1 MERVR
6 DGADWMPP
14 TQLEDTLRAELGD
27 DWRSRLASFE
37 EVPVAA
43 ASIGQVHRAVLE
55 DGRQVAIKVQYPG
68 VATSIRSD
76 LWSMKQLIFYTS
88 LVPPGLFLDRVL
100 EVAEKELSQECD
112 YEREAAATRKFKML
126 LAPYPEFT
134 VPAVVPGLSSKR
146 VLTTEWMS
154 GVPIDRA
161 AKEDM
166 SAAERDRVGS
176 RLLWLSL
183 NELFRFRFMQTDPN
197 WSNFLYDQRT
207 QQISLIDFGAC
218 QGYQPEFVDAYL
230 RLVRACADGESQR
243 DAILHWSRELGFL
256 TGGESRTMLDAHV
269 NAAVLVGSPFDA
281 RKQPFDFGGQDISK
295 RIAADVATMIR
306 HRLTPPREE
315 IYTLHRRLNGCFQ
328 LASRVNATIP
338 ARSILLDAYSAH
350 EWSGDADGTLD
361 DEAIASM

>member
-1 MERVR
+1 M
-6 DGADWMPP
+6 AF
-14 TQLEDTLRAELGD
+14 D
-27 DWRSRLASFE
+27 DVVLFASR
-37 EVPVAA
+37 
-43 ASIGQVHRAVLE
+43 
-55 DGRQVAIKVQYPG
+55 
-68 VATSIRSD
+68 
-76 LWSMKQLIFYTS
+76 
-88 LVPPGLFLDRVL
+88 
-100 EVAEKELSQECD
+100 
-112 YEREAAATRKFKML
+112 
-126 LAPYPEFT
+126 
-134 VPAVVPGLSSKR
+134 
-146 VLTTEWMS
+146 
-154 GVPIDRA
+154 
-161 AKEDM
+161 
-166 SAAERDRVGS
+166 
-176 RLLWLSL
+176 
-183 NELFRFRFMQTDPN
+183 
-197 WSNFLYDQRT
+197 
-207 QQISLIDFGAC
+207 QISLIDFGAC